1 MTVRAEQIR
10 LRAVTPADDNF
21 ILSLYASTRADELQQ
36 VPWNAEQKEAFVKM
50 QFASQKQHYGAS
62 YPQASH
68 DLICVNE
75 TEVGRIYL
83 DRGEDKFHILDVTIL
98 PQYRN
103 QGIGGVLLRRL
114 LDEAGQSGK
123 AVTIYV
129 ETFNPSLRFFERL
142 GFQKDQEIGFQ
153 LLLKREPAR

>member
-10 LRAVTPADDNF
+10 LRTAMPADENF
-21 ILSLYASTRADELQQ
+21 ILSVYASTRADELQQ
-36 VPWNAEQKEAFVKM
+36 VPWTAEQKEAFVKM
-50 QFASQKQHYGAS
+50 QFASQKQHYAAS
-62 YPQASH
+62 HPQASH
-68 DLICVNE
+68 DLICVDE

-83 DRGEDKFHILDVTIL
+83 DRGENLHILDVTIL

-123 AVTIYV
+123 IVTIYV
-129 ETFNPSLRFFERL
+129 ETFNPSVRFFERL

-153 LLLKREPAR
+153 FLLKWEPAR

>member
-10 LRAVTPADDNF
+10 LRTVVPADDSF
-21 ILSLYASTRADELQQ
+21 ILSVYASTRTDELQQ
-36 VPWNAEQKEAFVKM
+36 VPWTAEQKEAFVKM
-50 QFASQKQHYGAS
+50 QFASQKQHYAAS

-68 DLICVNE
+68 DLICVDE
-75 TEVGRIYL
+75 TEAGRIYL
-83 DRGEDKFHILDVTIL
+83 DRGAENFHILDVTIL

-103 QGIGGVLLRRL
+103 QGIGGVVLRRL

-129 ETFNPSLRFFERL
+129 ETFNPSVRFFERL

-153 LLLKREPAR
+153 FLLKWEPAL

>member
-1 MTVRAEQIR
+1 MIVRAEQIR
-10 LRAVTPADDNF
+10 LRAAAPADDNF
-21 ILSLYASTRADELQQ
+21 ILAVYASTRADELQQ
-36 VPWNAEQKEAFVKM
+36 VPWTAEQKEAFVKM
-50 QFASQKQHYGAS
+50 QFASQKQHYAAS

-68 DLICVNE
+68 DLICVDE

-83 DRGEDKFHILDVTIL
+83 DRGEEEFHILDVTIL

-103 QGIGGVLLRRL
+103 QGIGLVLLRRL

-129 ETFNPSLRFFERL
+129 ETFNPSVRFFERL
-142 GFQKDQEIGFQ
+142 GFRKDQEIGFQ
-153 LLLKREPAR
+153 FLLKWELAR

>member
-10 LRAVTPADDNF
+10 LRTAMPADENF
-21 ILSLYASTRADELQQ
+21 ILSVYASTRADELQQ
-36 VPWNAEQKEAFVKM
+36 VPWTAEQKEAFVKM
-50 QFASQKQHYGAS
+50 QFASQKQHYAAS
-62 YPQASH
+62 HPQASH
-68 DLICVNE
+68 DLICVDE

-83 DRGEDKFHILDVTIL
+83 DRVENLHILDVTIL

-123 AVTIYV
+123 IVTIYV
-129 ETFNPSLRFFERL
+129 ETFNPSVRFFERL

-153 LLLKREPAR
+153 FLLKWEPAR

>member
-1 MTVRAEQIR
+1 MTVRAEQVR
-10 LRAVTPADDNF
+10 LRPVGAADDTF
-21 ILSLYASTRADELQQ
+21 ILSVYASTRADELQQ
-36 VPWNAEQKEAFVKM
+36 VPWTAEQKEAFVKM
-50 QFASQKQHYGAS
+50 QFASQKQHYEAS

-68 DLICVNE
+68 DLICMDE
-75 TEVGRIYL
+75 TDVGRIYL
-83 DRGEDKFHILDVTIL
+83 DRGAENFHILDVTVL

-123 AVTIYV
+123 TVTIYV
-129 ETFNPSLRFFERL
+129 ETFNPSVRFFERL

-153 LLLKREPAR
+153 LLLKREPTR

>member
-10 LRAVTPADDNF
+10 LRTAVAADENF
-21 ILSLYASTRADELQQ
+21 ILSVYASTRADELQQ
-36 VPWNAEQKEAFVKM
+36 VPWTAEQKEAFVKM
-50 QFASQKQHYGAS
+50 QFASQKQHYAAS
-62 YPQASH
+62 HPQASH
-68 DLICVNE
+68 DLICVDE

-83 DRGEDKFHILDVTIL
+83 DRGENLHILDVTIL

-123 AVTIYV
+123 IVTIYV
-129 ETFNPSLRFFERL
+129 ETFNPSVRFFERL

-153 LLLKREPAR
+153 FLLKWEPAR